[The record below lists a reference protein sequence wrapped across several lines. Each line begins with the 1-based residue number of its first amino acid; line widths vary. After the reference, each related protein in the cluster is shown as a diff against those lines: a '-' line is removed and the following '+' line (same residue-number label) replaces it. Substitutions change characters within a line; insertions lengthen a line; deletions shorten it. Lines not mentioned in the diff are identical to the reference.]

1 MYRIEVL
8 DEADADMRKIGRNI
22 AEQLK
27 SPLSAKKLTDKI
39 WNRIETF
46 GNDPYVC
53 QFYFPLEKLQK
64 EYRRML
70 IDN

>member
-46 GNDPYVC
+46 ENDPYVC
-53 QFYFPLEKLQK
+53 
-64 EYRRML
+64 
-70 IDN
+70 